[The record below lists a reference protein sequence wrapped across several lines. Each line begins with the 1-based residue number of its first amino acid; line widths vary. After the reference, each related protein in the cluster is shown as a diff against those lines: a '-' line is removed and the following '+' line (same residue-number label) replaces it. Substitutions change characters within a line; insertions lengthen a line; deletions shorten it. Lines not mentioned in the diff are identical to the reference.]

1 MHLRAGALCVIA
13 LVSVPGAASAQVIPL
28 ADCVTEGSSPGL
40 TQALFGYRN
49 PESAAVV
56 VPVGRVMAIYVG
68 GLRAGDDGRRGHKG
82 EGHDE
87 RKSLQ
92 PPAVT
97 DIDEG
102 QITILA
108 VPHKRIR
115 YVVFK

>member
-1 MHLRAGALCVIA
+1 MVILALICDRGYASPLPIFDRDRIRLIA
-13 LVSVPGAASAQVIPL
+13 A
-28 ADCVTEGSSPGL
+28 
-40 TQALFGYRN
+40 
-49 PESAAVV
+49 
-56 VPVGRVMAIYVG
+56 
-68 GLRAGDDGRRGHKG
+68 
-82 EGHDE
+82 DE

>member
-1 MHLRAGALCVIA
+1 MHRLAGALCVVA

-56 VPVGRVMAIYVG
+56 VPVGPVMAIYVG
-68 GLRAGDDGRRGHKG
+68 GLAGRGRRGHKG
-82 EGHDE
+82 EDHDE

-108 VPHKRIR
+108 VPHKRVR

>member
-1 MHLRAGALCVIA
+1 MHRLAGALCIVA
-13 LVSVPGAASAQVIPL
+13 LVSVPR
-28 ADCVTEGSSPGL
+28 AD
-40 TQALFGYRN
+40 
-49 PESAAVV
+49 
-56 VPVGRVMAIYVG
+56 
-68 GLRAGDDGRRGHKG
+68 DDGRRGHTG
-82 EGHDE
+82 EGPDE

-115 YVVFK
+115 YVVGQAERLDHPNESFDIVVFAWAL

>member
-1 MHLRAGALCVIA
+1 MHRLAGALCIAA
-13 LVSVPGAASAQVIPL
+13 LVSVPR
-28 ADCVTEGSSPGL
+28 AD
-40 TQALFGYRN
+40 
-49 PESAAVV
+49 
-56 VPVGRVMAIYVG
+56 
-68 GLRAGDDGRRGHKG
+68 DDGRRGHTG
-82 EGHDE
+82 EGPDE